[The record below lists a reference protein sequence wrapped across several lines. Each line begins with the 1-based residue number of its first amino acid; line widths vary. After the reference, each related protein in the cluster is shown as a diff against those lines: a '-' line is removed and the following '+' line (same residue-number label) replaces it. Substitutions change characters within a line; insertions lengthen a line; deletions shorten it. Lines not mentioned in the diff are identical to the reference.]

1 MMHLSTSRLRNS
13 VAAIV
18 LLTAS
23 SAMAEDHAALTYVV
37 VGSTAP
43 AFTVGT
49 LVEEDATL
57 EVPQGASLTLIDAG
71 GKIKIIEGP
80 FLGRLRS
87 DIEQDSESNSFLND
101 LADIIAKAETTEVA
115 LGLGRSSNLSP
126 ETNPWLV
133 AFDESIGPDLCV
145 SPEGRLSFYRTEDS
159 YPGLESVRFGSADG
173 SAEAQIAWSV
183 EDTLL
188 AWPAAVPPQDGS
200 VYFIDPGAAPQ
211 PTEVE
216 LHLAPAD
223 VATDA
228 HMAVWLARNGCT
240 IQAEAMVR
248 RLALSG

>member
-1 MMHLSTSRLRNS
+1 MMHIRTSRLRNS
-13 VAAIV
+13 VAAV
-18 LLTAS
+18 ALLTATS
-23 SAMAEDHAALTYVV
+23 SLADEHTALSYVV

-87 DIEQDSESNSFLND
+87 EIEQDPESNSFLND

-133 AFDESIGPDLCV
+133 AFDESIGPDLCI
-145 SPEGRLSFYRTEDS
+145 SPDGRLSFYRTEGTFPD
-159 YPGLESVRFGSADG
+159 LEAVRFGSADG
-173 SAEAQIAWSV
+173 TAEAQISWAI

-188 AWPAAVPPQDGS
+188 AWPDALPPDDGGA
-200 VYFIDPGAAPQ
+200 YFIDPGAATQ
-211 PTEVE
+211 PTAVE
-216 LHLAPAD
+216 LHVAPAD

-228 HMAVWLARNGCT
+228 HMAVWLARSGCT